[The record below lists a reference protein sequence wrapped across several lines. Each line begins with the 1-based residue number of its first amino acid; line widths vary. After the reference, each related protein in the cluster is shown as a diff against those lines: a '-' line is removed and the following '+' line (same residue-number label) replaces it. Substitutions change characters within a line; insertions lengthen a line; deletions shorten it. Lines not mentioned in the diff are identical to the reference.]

1 MRTENLEWAKR
12 NINKV
17 QSSPRK
23 KFRKGK
29 PPQDFKIVDVNDEG
43 KRIKIQFLGARK
55 TVLTLEFWRFD
66 KALELIPKKGWIRL
80 GTSLRP
86 QDERTLEYQL
96 QKYAKRKYN
105 RKSDTKT
112 APHICDILAL
122 SKLVKYISVR
132 NPNTGRQTQAVTRAQ

>member
-1 MRTENLEWAKR
+1 MRTEILEWAKR

-29 PPQDFKIVDVNDEG
+29 PPQDFKIVNVNEKG
-43 KRIKIQFLGARK
+43 IKIQFLGARK
-55 TVLTLEFWRFD
+55 TVLTLESWRFD

-122 SKLVKYISVR
+122 SKLVKYVSVR
-132 NPNTGRQTQAVTRAQ
+132 NPNTGRRTQAVTRAQ